1 MKKRVF
7 SLMDRM
13 FNFIPEEGKANE
25 RYDIFFNSDKEP
37 IILIDTEEYD
47 ITFSTIHMDTV
58 MSILGISDRNF
69 LKTEYGR
76 NFNDS
81 VLEWAKQRFDS
92 HYTINEWYKST
103 DLMGYL

>member
-13 FNFIPEEGKANE
+13 FNFIPEEGKGRG

-37 IILIDTEEYD
+37 IILIDTEDND
-47 ITFSTIHMDTV
+47 ITFSTIHMDIV
-58 MSILGISDRNF
+58 MRILGIPERD
-69 LKTEYGR
+69 LLQTEYGR

-81 VLEWAKQRFDS
+81 VLEWSKQRFDG